1 MSNSREAAR
10 NVALDRL
17 TANVNLSQMAIK
29 SVADAIH
36 DATVNALTYAQG
48 GTINSIE
55 AAVALNCGTA
65 NAVRKLLERHGI
77 HAVGRE
83 PGRAGLNLYNIA
95 DVNRLIR
102 ELNR

>member
-10 NVALDRL
+10 AAAWKELHASYHSIAKINHL
-17 TANVNLSQMAIK
+17 
-29 SVADAIH
+29 ADVIH
-36 DATVNALTYAQG
+36 DAVTATLITEGG